1 MLAAGGLATLVRL
14 TSAPA
19 AELRVNAAWALQNL
33 MHHASPDVRAAVLAA
48 LPWERVEALAADADA
63 RVQVGARLLPS
74 TACAG
79 RPARVERVLTA
90 AEVAAC
96 TLAVPAIADIKQE
109 GPTMACGASHT

>member
-48 LPWERVEALAADADA
+48 LPWERVEALATDADA
-63 RVQVGARLLPS
+63 RVQVGSRLLTS
-74 TACAG
+74 TATFWPACSCEACPDSCRGCCMHSRCA
-79 RPARVERVLTA
+79 
-90 AEVAAC
+90 C
-96 TLAVPAIADIKQE
+96 H
-109 GPTMACGASHT
+109 C

>member
-63 RVQVGARLLPS
+63 RVQVPS
-74 TACAG
+74 DIDSMSWPACSC
-79 RPARVERVLTA
+79 E
-90 AEVAAC
+90 AC
-96 TLAVPAIADIKQE
+96 PDSCR
-109 GPTMACGASHT
+109 GCCMHSRCACRC